1 MRLSEIEF
9 VKLLPKFM
17 QDDPANI
24 GIAKGIDIV
33 IKIFDGF
40 SGNLATWAAIERMSD
55 AELNE
60 LAWELNIAW
69 YEPSA
74 STAVK
79 REIIKNSD
87 RVQQKLGT
95 KWAVENVIETYFG
108 DGNVLEWF
116 EYEGTPGHFKIN
128 SSNPS
133 VTNENLTKFLRI
145 LSKVKRGSA
154 QLDGIFINM
163 LSQQDIRTGVACH
176 IVDKMTI
183 DLGRR

>member
-1 MRLSEIEF
+1 MRLNDIEF

-17 QDDPANI
+17 QNDAANI

-40 SGNLATWAAIERMSD
+40 SGNLATWDAIKNMSD

-74 STAVK
+74 SIEVK
-79 REIIKNSD
+79 REIVKNSD

-108 DGNVLEWF
+108 DGSMLEWF
-116 EYEGTPGHFKIN
+116 EYDGEPGHFKIN

-163 LSQQDIRTGVACH
+163 LSQQNIYTGAACH
-176 IVDKMTI
+176 ITDKVTVS
-183 DLGRR
+183 LGKR